1 MYFGLPGEH
10 MANQQVKKTSAF
22 TYPALN
28 KISMPMHAALPQ
40 AVTVS
45 FLLLTDAIFLCLS
58 LLMGWEIR
66 LWAQPLFLR
75 IFQIEAPINFYHHL
89 VWVLCVAV
97 VYFILEGLYI
107 SRLPYWREARRL
119 LKSVTLSFLFIMAAI
134 SLGKMSDEF
143 SRTVLVLCYLASLI
157 LLPLGR
163 YIAKTLLWHCGLW
176 ARPVL
181 ILGAG
186 KTGELVARAL
196 WRDHYLGYKILGFL
210 DDDPDKKHQGLK
222 VNGTSFPVLGRFN
235 DSENIMKNYGV
246 RDLVLAAPGMP
257 PRKLVEL
264 VNRLQRSAKSVLVI
278 PDLFGLPVTGVKAD
292 YFFDEQV
299 LSFRV
304 GNNLANPY
312 NMLLKRLFDLI
323 VGICIFIFILP
334 LMIVIAVAIKFDS
347 PGPVLF
353 GHRRIGRNGKQFI
366 CYKFRSMISNAQ
378 EILSDV
384 LVKDPCLQS
393 EWENNY
399 KLKNDPRIT
408 GMGNFLRRTSLDELP
423 QIFNVFKGEMS
434 LVGPRPITETEVP
447 YFDYHI
453 TDFYLVRPGITGYWQ
468 VSGRSEMDYPR
479 RVELESWYVRNW
491 SLWLDITLLIRTL
504 AVVMGGRGAY

>member
-1 MYFGLPGEH
+1 
-10 MANQQVKKTSAF
+10 
-22 TYPALN
+22 
-28 KISMPMHAALPQ
+28 
-40 AVTVS
+40 
-45 FLLLTDAIFLCLS
+45 
-58 LLMGWEIR
+58 
-66 LWAQPLFLR
+66 
-75 IFQIEAPINFYHHL
+75 
-89 VWVLCVAV
+89 
-97 VYFILEGLYI
+97 
-107 SRLPYWREARRL
+107 
-119 LKSVTLSFLFIMAAI
+119 
-134 SLGKMSDEF
+134 
-143 SRTVLVLCYLASLI
+143 
-157 LLPLGR
+157 
-163 YIAKTLLWHCGLW
+163 
-176 ARPVL
+176 
-181 ILGAG
+181 
-186 KTGELVARAL
+186 
-196 WRDHYLGYKILGFL
+196 
-210 DDDPDKKHQGLK
+210 
-222 VNGTSFPVLGRFN
+222 
-235 DSENIMKNYGV
+235 
-246 RDLVLAAPGMP
+246 
-257 PRKLVEL
+257 
-264 VNRLQRSAKSVLVI
+264 I

-468 VSGRSEMDYPR
+468 VSGRSEIDYPR